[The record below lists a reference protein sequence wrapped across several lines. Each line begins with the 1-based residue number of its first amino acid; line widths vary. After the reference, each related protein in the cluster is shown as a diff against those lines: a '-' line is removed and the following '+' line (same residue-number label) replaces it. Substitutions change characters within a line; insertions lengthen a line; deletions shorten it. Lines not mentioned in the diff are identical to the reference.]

1 VLRDLVIKI
10 DFCSV
15 TIVAVIA
22 HIVARTT
29 ARIYPRCQ
37 KPMGWSAV
45 LTLLLT
51 CALGFAEIRPDRPAE
66 ILGII
71 VVGWILAAAV
81 ALAVAIVFSPIA
93 WLWDRG
99 RNLIHDWHDRRR
111 RAQREKR
118 EAFEKAARER
128 ERQVVIAQI
137 REEEARR
144 PPPAPPPTREQLAET
159 CRQRHEER
167 CRLARVAGLSGYA
180 LESAI
185 ERSQQKYLQELD
197 EILK

>member
-1 VLRDLVIKI
+1 MLRDLVVKI

-29 ARIYPRCQ
+29 ARFYPRCE
-37 KPMGWSAV
+37 KAMGWSAV

-51 CALGFAEIRPDRPAE
+51 CTCGFAEIRPDRPAE

-93 WLWDRG
+93 WLCDRG
-99 RNLIHDWHDRRR
+99 RNLVNDWRDLRRQAAIARQEKIEQEQR
-111 RAQREKR
+111 RI
-118 EAFEKAARER
+118 ER
-128 ERQVVIAQI
+128 ELTLARI
-137 REEEARR
+137 REEESRR
-144 PPPAPPPTREQLAET
+144 PPPAPAPTQDELAQA
-159 CRQRHEER
+159 CRRRHEER
-167 CRLARVAGLSGYA
+167 CRLARVAGLTGYE
-180 LESAI
+180 LEAAI
-185 ERSQQKYLQELD
+185 ERSQQKYLNELD
-197 EILK
+197 AILK